1 MGSPGPTGAV
11 AVIKRVRAALR
22 WGWEQRVASAFVIIL
37 LCHALSAQAPPAE
50 QTFHVS
56 RADAETAL
64 RKLQAYSGAR
74 LPTLDGFVSPD
85 EPSLESYQRGY
96 YQYSIQVDSLNA
108 TESRVRVSVKITAWQ
123 EDSSASKSGYRVLP
137 SNGRLESDLLERLET
152 ALGTHPASVTVPPAP
167 PAQSSSKPYKVTA
180 ATKSSV
186 APIASPPAERSGAFA
201 TSTAPVVPSR
211 TEAMAGNSPKDL
223 MDRHIQQLT
232 QEEQSLQEVL
242 RNQAHPDNLA
252 AVKTPRTPVLSRPLG
267 SSAVLFL
274 ADAEDEFQVLGT
286 QGDWVH
292 VQISGL
298 SRGWIRA
305 SQVDLPG
312 TLPANANDGTRV
324 DSKRDPFRQTREETS
339 LFPGDWDSL
348 RGKQVRIIWV
358 QPNGAAVTETAGHN
372 KMNMAKSLFRK
383 TYPEIARG
391 GGQVDGVVIVLD
403 SADGGMAAATLSMLQ
418 RWNEGKLSD
427 EAFWKQCW
435 FDPPGAFEASAN
447 P

>member
-1 MGSPGPTGAV
+1 VIRQVWTGLSSCCKPLSA
-11 AVIKRVRAALR
+11 AAL
-22 WGWEQRVASAFVIIL
+22 VTIL
-37 LCHALSAQAPPAE
+37 MCQILVAQAPSAE

-56 RADAETAL
+56 RSDAESAL

-74 LPTLDGFVSPD
+74 LPTLEGFVSPE
-85 EPSLESYQRGY
+85 EPSLDSYQRGY
-96 YQYSIQVDSLNA
+96 YQYSVQIKTVNA
-108 TESRVRVSVKITAWQ
+108 TESLVQVSVKITAWH
-123 EDSSASKSGYRVLP
+123 EDRDASKSGYRVLS
-137 SNGRLESDLLERLET
+137 SNGRLESDLLERLKA
-152 ALGTHPASVTVPPAP
+152 ALSQRPAVANVAP
-167 PAQSSSKPYKVTA
+167 QQKPQSSSSSKSDKDSMA
-180 ATKSSV
+180 ATASV
-186 APIASPPAERSGAFA
+186 APIVRPPVDRSSPFSTQPAISAS
-201 TSTAPVVPSR
+201 VPSR
-211 TEAMAGNSPKDL
+211 TEAMAGNSPRDL

-252 AVKTPRTPVLSRPLG
+252 AVKAPRTPVLSRPLG
-267 SSAVLFL
+267 SSTVLFL

-305 SQVDLPG
+305 AQVDLPG
-312 TLPANANDGTRV
+312 TLPSDPNNGRQV

-339 LFPGDWDSL
+339 LFPGDWDLL

-358 QPNGAAVTETAGHN
+358 QPNGSTDSAAAGHN

-383 TYPEIARG
+383 TYPEIAQG
-391 GGQVDGVVIVLD
+391 AGQVDGVVIVLD
-403 SADGGMAAATLSMLQ
+403 AADGGMAAVTLSVLQ

-435 FDPPGAFEASAN
+435 FDPPGAFE
-447 P
+447 